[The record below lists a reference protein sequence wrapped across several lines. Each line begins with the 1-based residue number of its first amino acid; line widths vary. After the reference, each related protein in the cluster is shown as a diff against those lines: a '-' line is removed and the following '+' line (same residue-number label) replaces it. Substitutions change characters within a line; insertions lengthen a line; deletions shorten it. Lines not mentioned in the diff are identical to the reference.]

1 MHKILL
7 KGRFIEHSY
16 SEGSIKTPVLKGV
29 NLDIEASK
37 MTAIVGKSG
46 SGKSTLLH
54 ILGTLDTPDKG
65 EIYFQNT
72 YILTLSPKEKAIFR
86 NRHLGFVYQF
96 HHLLGD
102 FSALENIMMPL
113 LIDKV
118 STSLAQNRA
127 NNLLE
132 RVGLKDLAHKLPS
145 EMSGG
150 ERQRVAIAR
159 ALAYSPELILADEPT
174 GNLDEYNANMVFDL
188 FRELVQDEGSAVV
201 MVTHDN
207 ALASRCDN
215 IYSMT
220 NGIIENGTFAESL
233 SEEFA
238 GSSINLKPEAK
249 GISHDKMIRP
259 QAKSINAASQLH
271 ESYQKESDNFA
282 TVTFCAQEVTK
293 NASNQDHVELYSYTV
308 GSYRINKEESNRVGS
323 QYLDATLAEVSRSH
337 KVYANHEAHDPH
349 KPNEARDGHDSLEG
363 HDGHNSLEGHNGSEA
378 LGQSNGQAQ
387 DLNLAKD
394 SKGNL
399 ELPADY
405 SGTSECK
412 VVFFDNKK

>member
-1 MHKILL
+1 M
-7 KGRFIEHSY
+7 
-16 SEGSIKTPVLKGV
+16 
-29 NLDIEASK
+29 
-37 MTAIVGKSG
+37 
-46 SGKSTLLH
+46 
-54 ILGTLDTPDKG
+54 
-65 EIYFQNT
+65 
-72 YILTLSPKEKAIFR
+72 
-86 NRHLGFVYQF
+86 
-96 HHLLGD
+96 
-102 FSALENIMMPL
+102 
-113 LIDKV
+113 
-118 STSLAQNRA
+118 
-127 NNLLE
+127 
-132 RVGLKDLAHKLPS
+132 
-145 EMSGG
+145 
-150 ERQRVAIAR
+150 
-159 ALAYSPELILADEPT
+159 AYSPELILADEPT

-188 FRELVQDEGSAVV
+188 FRELVHDESSAVV

-220 NGIIENGTFAESL
+220 NGIIENGTFDESL

-238 GSSINLKPEAK
+238 GSSINLNPEAK

-259 QAKSINAASQLH
+259 RAKNLNAASQLH

-293 NASNQDHVELYSYTV
+293 NASNQDHVELYSSTV

-323 QYLDATLAEVSRSH
+323 QYLDATLAEVSRRH
-337 KVYANHEAHDPH
+337 KVYANHESHDPH
-349 KPNEARDGHDSLEG
+349 KPNEAHDGLEG
-363 HDGHNSLEGHNGSEA
+363 HHGHGGPNSHESHNGSEA
-378 LGQSNGQAQ
+378 LGQINGQAQ

-394 SKGNL
+394 SKGDK

>member
-1 MHKILL
+1 MYKILL

-16 SEGSIKTPVLKGV
+16 SEGSIKTHVLKGV

-72 YILTLSPKEKAIFR
+72 NILTLSPKEKAIFR

-127 NNLLE
+127 YNLLE

-215 IYSMT
+215 IYSMV

-233 SEEFA
+233 SEEFSD
-238 GSSINLKPEAK
+238 SSINLKPEAK
-249 GISHDKMIRP
+249 GISQDKMIKPR
-259 QAKSINAASQLH
+259 AKSLNTASQLH
-271 ESYQKESDNFA
+271 ESYQKESGNFA
-282 TVTFCAQEVTK
+282 TVTFSYQEVTK
-293 NASNQDHVELYSYTV
+293 NASNQDHAELYSSTV

-323 QYLDATLAEVSRSH
+323 KYLDDTLAEVSRSH
-337 KVYANHEAHDPH
+337 EAYANHESHE
-349 KPNEARDGHDSLEG
+349 PNEAHHGHNGHDS
-363 HDGHNSLEGHNGSEA
+363 HDGRDGLHGVAGHNGSEA

-394 SKGNL
+394 SKGDQ
-399 ELPADY
+399 ELPAGY
-405 SGTSECK
+405 SGTSKCK
-412 VVFFDNKK
+412 VVFFDNNK

>member
-16 SEGSIKTPVLKGV
+16 SEGSINTPVLKGV

-54 ILGTLDTPDKG
+54 ILGTLDTPDNG

-72 YILTLSPKEKAIFR
+72 NILELSSKEKAIFR

-118 STSLAQNRA
+118 STNLAQDRA
-127 NNLLE
+127 YSLLE

-174 GNLDEYNANMVFDL
+174 GNLDEHNANLVFDL
-188 FRELVQDEGSAVV
+188 FKELVQDAGAAVV

-215 IYSMT
+215 VFTMT
-220 NGIIENGTFAESL
+220 NGVIENGTFEESMI
-233 SEEFA
+233 EGFD
-238 GSSINLKPEAK
+238 GSINLKSEVKEFSNSKIFPLAAK
-249 GISHDKMIRP
+249 N
-259 QAKSINAASQLH
+259 INAASELY
-271 ESYQKESDNFA
+271 EDKAGLEKYSTKEPSKLSQSSLYPSEDPNEDKFA
-282 TVTFCAQEVTK
+282 TVTYSAHNDNSLQAESTK
-293 NASNQDHVELYSYTV
+293 DSSELYNSTV
-308 GSYRINKEESNRVGS
+308 GSYRIDKDESNRVGS
-323 QYLDATLAEVSRSH
+323 QYLNDTLAKVSQKS
-337 KVYANHEAHDPH
+337 AP
-349 KPNEARDGHDSLEG
+349 S
-363 HDGHNSLEGHNGSEA
+363 
-378 LGQSNGQAQ
+378 Q
-387 DLNLAKD
+387 DKSSD
-394 SKGNL
+394 IPEFKGNN
-399 ELPADY
+399 
-405 SGTSECK
+405 ECT